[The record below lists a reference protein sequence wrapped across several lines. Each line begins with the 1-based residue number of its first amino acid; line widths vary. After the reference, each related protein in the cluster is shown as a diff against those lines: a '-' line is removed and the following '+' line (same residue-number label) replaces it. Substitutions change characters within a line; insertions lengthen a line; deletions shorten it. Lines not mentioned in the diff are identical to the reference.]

1 MAQYRGKERYF
12 EKENCSFG
20 NRRICFFSALDE
32 SRRGF
37 ARAKRIRIGAASAL
51 LRGKARTVKENRG
64 EKTKEHFDNEVLLE
78 QKLFSSTQ
86 FHPTFNNLPVLKP
99 IPKNRSLQFIYILLS
114 KHFYVNSLL
123 PIISIYSS
131 VPFLSKRRHFSR
143 LVAKPSQGS
152 RKTRESKGKI
162 SKESNKYPNENPLL
176 INVRGAYRVVFLFEC
191 SNPVKRYRIS
201 AARFTK
207 ASGRMGSGT
216 DWAWR
221 PVDAGYTGASGRKDS
236 RVDTVSGNRPRPR
249 RGTRERGRAVF
260 RMDTVQRPTPTVVS
274 SALILCVYIYAH
286 STCIRNAF
294 NEERWKFFWILWRCA
309 WAGI

>member
-1 MAQYRGKERYF
+1 M
-12 EKENCSFG
+12 
-20 NRRICFFSALDE
+20 
-32 SRRGF
+32 
-37 ARAKRIRIGAASAL
+37 
-51 LRGKARTVKENRG
+51 
-64 EKTKEHFDNEVLLE
+64 
-78 QKLFSSTQ
+78 
-86 FHPTFNNLPVLKP
+86 
-99 IPKNRSLQFIYILLS
+99 
-114 KHFYVNSLL
+114 
-123 PIISIYSS
+123 
-131 VPFLSKRRHFSR
+131 
-143 LVAKPSQGS
+143 
-152 RKTRESKGKI
+152 
-162 SKESNKYPNENPLL
+162 
-176 INVRGAYRVVFLFEC
+176 VFLFEC

-221 PVDAGYTGASGRKDS
+221 PVAGGYTGASGRKDS

-294 NEERWKFFWILWRCA
+294 NEERWKFFWILWRA
-309 WAGI
+309 RGRGYRGYIPVIYIYIETREWIALYFYISMTLILGF